1 MAQLDHPDVKTPP
14 ASAKTSLTDNDN
26 KFQHGSASMTQI
38 PLQGS
43 PKQAVWIS
51 GIWIIINTVATVG
64 IVFTNKAIFSDPAL
78 RHCQLSFASFHFL
91 VTWLALHVLSKPP
104 LSLFV
109 PRRAATR
116 QMIPLAMAMCLN
128 VILPNMSL
136 AYSSVMF
143 YQLARILVT
152 PAVAL
157 MNLLLYREILPLSA
171 VLALVPVCFG
181 VGLFTYSDSSKAVD
195 GAVSQTSTLGVVFAF
210 TGVFA
215 SALYTI
221 WIASYHRKL
230 QMSSMQ
236 LLHNQAPISSI
247 LLLYVIPFLDVLP
260 DQRAVPIHRWFMVA
274 LSGVLA
280 SLINISQF
288 YIVAQTGPVS
298 STVVGHVKTCTIV
311 ALGWAFSGRDINE
324 RSVVGVFIAVGGIIV
339 WV

>member
-1 MAQLDHPDVKTPP
+1 MARLDHPDVKTPP
-14 ASAKTSLTDNDN
+14 ASAKRSLTDYD
-26 KFQHGSASMTQI
+26 KLQHDSSAMAQVQ
-38 PLQGS
+38 LEDS
-43 PKQAVWIS
+43 PKHAIWIT
-51 GIWIIINTVATVG
+51 GLWIIINTIATVG

-91 VTWLALHVLSKPP
+91 VTWLTLHVLSKSS

-157 MNLLLYREILPLSA
+157 MNLLLYREILPLPA
-171 VLALVPVCFG
+171 VFALVPVCVG
-181 VGLFTYSDSSKAVD
+181 VGLFTYSDSSKTVD
-195 GAVSQTSTLGVVFAF
+195 EGVSQTSTLGVIFAF

-221 WIASYHRKL
+221 WIGSYHRKL

-236 LLHNQAPISSI
+236 LLYNQAPIASI
-247 LLLYVIPFLDVLP
+247 LLLYAIPFLDVLP
-260 DQRAVPIHRWFMVA
+260 NQRAVPIHRWFMIA

-288 YIVAQTGPVS
+288 YIVAQAGPVS

-311 ALGWAFSGRDINE
+311 VLGWALSGRDINE
-324 RSVVGVFIAVGGIIV
+324 KSVMEVFIAVGGIIA
-339 WV
+339 

>member
-1 MAQLDHPDVKTPP
+1 MAQFDHPDVKTPP
-14 ASAKTSLTDNDN
+14 ALTKTSLTDND
-26 KFQHGSASMTQI
+26 KLQHDSLPMAKVS
-38 PLQGS
+38 LKES
-43 PKQAVWIS
+43 PKQAIWIS
-51 GIWIIINTVATVG
+51 GLWIFINTMATVG
-64 IVFTNKAIFSDPAL
+64 IVFTNKIIFSDPTL
-78 RHCQLSFASFHFL
+78 RRCQLSFASFHFL
-91 VTWLALHVLSKPP
+91 VTWLTLHVLSKS

-116 QMIPLAMAMCLN
+116 QMVPLAMAMCFN

-143 YQLARILVT
+143 YQLVRILVT

-157 MNLLLYREILPLSA
+157 MNLLLYREILPLPA
-171 VLALVPVCFG
+171 VFALVPVCVG
-181 VGLFTYSDSSKAVD
+181 VGLFTYSDSSKTVD
-195 GAVSQTSTLGVVFAF
+195 GVVSQTSILGTVFAF

-236 LLHNQAPISSI
+236 LLYNQAPIASL
-247 LLLYVIPFLDVLP
+247 LLLYVIPFLDVFP
-260 DQRAVPIHRWFMVA
+260 DQRIVPIHRWLTIA

-311 ALGWAFSGRDINE
+311 ALGWALSGRDINE
-324 RSVVGVFIAVGGIIV
+324 KRVAGVFIAVGGIIL

>member
-1 MAQLDHPDVKTPP
+1 MSQV
-14 ASAKTSLTDNDN
+14 SLKD
-26 KFQHGSASMTQI
+26 
-38 PLQGS
+38 S
-43 PKQAVWIS
+43 PKQAIWIS
-51 GIWIIINTVATVG
+51 GLWIIINTIATVG

-91 VTWLALHVLSKPP
+91 VTWLTLHVLSKSP

-116 QMIPLAMAMCLN
+116 QMIPLAMAMCFN

-143 YQLARILVT
+143 YQLARIPVT

-157 MNLLLYREILPLSA
+157 MNLLLYREILPLLA
-171 VLALVPVCFG
+171 VFALVPVCVG
-181 VGLFTYSDSSKAVD
+181 VGMFTYSDSSRTVD
-195 GAVSQTSTLGVVFAF
+195 GEISQTSTLGVVFAF

-215 SALYTI
+215 SDLYTI

-236 LLHNQAPISSI
+236 LLYNQAPIASL
-247 LLLYVIPFLDVLP
+247 LLLYIIPFLDVFP
-260 DQRAVPIHRWFMVA
+260 DQRTVPIHRWFMIA

-288 YIVAQTGPVS
+288 YIVAQTSPVS

-311 ALGWAFSGRDINE
+311 ALGWALSGRDINE
-324 RSVVGVFIAVGGIIV
+324 WSVVGVFIAVGGIIV
-339 WV
+339 